1 MEETS
6 DKLSSA
12 FQFVGLKFMYEW
24 LNNTNPNIIGK
35 KKLANLVHAAHF
47 LVNRIRYAP
56 S

>member
-1 MEETS
+1 MITE
-6 DKLSSA
+6 LP
-12 FQFVGLKFMYEW
+12 LKMP
-24 LNNTNPNIIGK
+24 LNSHNHNTNPNIIGK